1 MVQAGRKPA
10 ILDHAPRPA
19 FGRRQRH
26 MRRQQTPT
34 ARTTPPGPARPSRA
48 MIIAIA
54 GRKGGAG
61 KTTTSL
67 NLAGALAEQ
76 RRHVLLVDLDPQA
89 SLTRLLLGDEAVDLE
104 GIGSRLLAPQRG
116 LAGLAR
122 PVLQGVALIPGDRA
136 VETAAMAL
144 ADNPTGP
151 LRLRRLLGSLEGY
164 DIVLLDT
171 PPALGFAL
179 NAALLAAA
187 FAVLPTALAQ
197 QDLDALADT
206 LAIRDEL
213 DELRAARVLAI
224 VPNAVRRD
232 SHDQEGVLLLRESYG
247 ALVTAPIPLAVAVKR
262 ANNSRQSVI
271 TYEPAGAAAQAY
283 RALAQVVL
291 REESNGFQTH

>member
-1 MVQAGRKPA
+1 MGDVRARILRERMRAMTRHAETTRLRVQ
-10 ILDHAPRPA
+10 
-19 FGRRQRH
+19 
-26 MRRQQTPT
+26 
-34 ARTTPPGPARPSRA
+34 A

-67 NLAGALAEQ
+67 NLAGALAECG
-76 RRHVLLVDLDPQA
+76 RKVLLVDLDPQA
-89 SLTRLLLGDEAVDLE
+89 SLTRLLLGEDAVDLE

-116 LAGLAR
+116 LTGLAR
-122 PVLQGVALIPGDRA
+122 RVLPEVDLIPGDRA

-164 DIVLLDT
+164 DIILLDT
-171 PPALGFAL
+171 PPALGFSL
-179 NAALLAAA
+179 NAALLAAEY
-187 FAVLPTALAQ
+187 AVLPTALAQ

-232 SHDQEGVLLLRESYG
+232 SHDQEGVLLLRRSYG
-247 ALVTAPIPLAVAVKR
+247 TLVAAPIPLAVAVKR
-262 ANNSRQSVI
+262 ANNSRQSVV
-271 TYEPAGAAAQAY
+271 TYEPGGAAAQAY
-283 RALAQVVL
+283 RALADLIL
-291 REESNGFQTH
+291 REEVHGRQAH